1 MSARCGQPDAIRIRG
16 LGLITPLGEDLET
29 SWRRIVDGAAIDDHA
44 RAPIASTP
52 GVDRVTALGA
62 TVAREAI
69 AAAGWSPSRH
79 DGDRTALVVGTSK
92 GPVDDWIETWQG
104 RLASADQP
112 DARTRQ
118 PAHDV
123 AAPPSTSD
131 KPLDPFSQLRSEI
144 GLHTV
149 AAGIRREIN
158 PGIGPVL
165 TISCACAT
173 GIAAL
178 IRGILM
184 LRDGSADRVVV
195 VATESS
201 LHPLFLGSFRRLG
214 VLTAPGEPVRPLDQ
228 RRSGFLISEA
238 AAAMCLERGH
248 PQPGDILIDRFAM
261 GADATH
267 LTGIDPQG
275 QTIRSCLKQ
284 VQTDQPIDL
293 VHAHA
298 TGTQLNDPIELAA
311 IDDLAAATASRLI
324 VYSHKAAIGHS
335 LGAAGLISVVLNCMM
350 HREGI
355 VPGNINTHLPL
366 TSRQATI
373 NRAVVR
379 QPIRRSIAMAAGFGG
394 AAAAISLVSA

>member
-1 MSARCGQPDAIRIRG
+1 M
-16 LGLITPLGEDLET
+16 
-29 SWRRIVDGAAIDDHA
+29 VDGAAIDDHA

-52 GVDRVTALGA
+52 NVDRVTMLGLTA
-62 TVAREAI
+62 AREAI
-69 AAAGWSPSRH
+69 ARAGWPRDH
-79 DGDRTALVVGTSK
+79 FCTVRTALVVGTSK
-92 GPVDDWIETWQG
+92 GPVDDWIEAWQG
-104 RLASADQP
+104 RLGGTNQP
-112 DARTRQ
+112 DTRTRR
-118 PAHDV
+118 PGHDM

-131 KPLDPFSQLRSEI
+131 KPLDSFPQLRSEI

-149 AAGIRREIN
+149 AAGIRRAIH

-165 TISCACAT
+165 TVSCACAT

-214 VLTAPGEPVRPLDQ
+214 VLAAPGEPVRPLDQ

-275 QTIRSCLKQ
+275 RTIRSCLNQ
-284 VQTDQPIDL
+284 VQTGQPMDL

-311 IDDLAAATASRLI
+311 IDDLAAATARRLI

-350 HREGI
+350 HRDGI
-355 VPGNINTHLPL
+355 VPGNINTHQPL
-366 TSRQATI
+366 TSKQTTI
-373 NRAVVR
+373 DRAVVR